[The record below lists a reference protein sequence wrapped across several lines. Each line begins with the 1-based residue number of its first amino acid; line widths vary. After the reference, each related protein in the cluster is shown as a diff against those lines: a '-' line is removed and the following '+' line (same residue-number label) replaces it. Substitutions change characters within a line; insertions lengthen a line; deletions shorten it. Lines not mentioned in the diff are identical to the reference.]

1 MTDLPSHP
9 DVAQLGSPAADSAG
23 GPADRVV
30 SANSDLDR
38 PRGTHKAMFTA
49 TARVPTDRAGRYL
62 AQLCRHAAQLGHF
75 DRHERHG
82 HAPAGTPIAARDE
95 RSGREGSIEFSWGC
109 CILQATD
116 DSLILRAE
124 ADSQERLQRI
134 QDGIAARLERI
145 GRRDGLAVTWQQAS
159 QDSSQGGQAVNAP
172 ALDADDAASIVNSLL
187 TPAGR
192 SDPFPLYAA
201 AHALG
206 PVSVIAEGWYL
217 VVGYAAVNEVLRDSG
232 FGMPGPGQQRRHA
245 TDSAGTNALRS
256 LSRSILRTDPPDHG
270 RMRSLIS
277 QVFTPRRI
285 AGLQP
290 AIEQAADRLLDDLAE
305 SAAGGASVDFMDEF
319 AYQLPVTVICELLG
333 VRDHDRA
340 RFRPLAA
347 DLTEA
352 LELSTNLSDTAD
364 AAAGE
369 LADYFTQLIAQ
380 RRAAPRDDLI
390 GALVAIRDANDG
402 RLSEQELLANLITL
416 LVAGFETTTSLLGN
430 GLAMLLERPGL
441 AAGLADE
448 TVAMAEFIDEV
459 LRHDSPVQA
468 TTRLARTDSLKIAGV
483 PVPAG
488 SQVLVLI
495 GAANRDP
502 ARYRDPDHFDP
513 TRTDS
518 RPLSFGAGAHVCI
531 GKALARLE
539 GAVAFRR
546 LLMRFPDLSAAPGE
560 PPHRRDRLV
569 LRGYQSL
576 PIVLWLAGV
585 RPRCRV

>member
-9 DVAQLGSPAADSAG
+9 DIAQPRPAADSAG
-23 GPADRVV
+23 GPAGWV
-30 SANSDLDR
+30 APAGPDLIHPER
-38 PRGTHKAMFTA
+38 NPRAMITA
-49 TARVPTDRAGRYL
+49 TARVPTDRASRYL
-62 AQLCRHAAQLGHF
+62 AQLCRHAGRLSHLT
-75 DRHERHG
+75 RHEPHG
-82 HAPAGTPIAARDE
+82 HPPADAPLESRAEA
-95 RSGREGSIEFSWGC
+95 SGSAGSIDFSWGRC
-109 CILQATD
+109 TLQATD
-116 DSLILRAE
+116 DSLIIRAE
-124 ADSQERLQRI
+124 AGRHEQLDRI
-134 QDGIAARLERI
+134 KEAVAARLQRI
-145 GRRDGLAVTWQQAS
+145 GRRDGLAVIWQQAS
-159 QDSSQGGQAVNAP
+159 HLSNPDAQ
-172 ALDADDAASIVNSLL
+172 ADDEPTLEARDGASIVNSLL

-217 VVGYAAVNEVLRDSG
+217 VVGYAAVSELLRDPG
-232 FGMPGPGQQRRHA
+232 FGMPDPGQQRRDDA
-245 TDSAGTNALRS
+245 DPAGAKALRS
-256 LSRSILRTDPPDHG
+256 LSRSILRTNAPDHG

-277 QVFTPRRI
+277 QVFTPRRV

-305 SAAGGASVDFMDEF
+305 SGTGGVSVDFMDAF
-319 AYQLPVTVICELLG
+319 AFQLPVTVICELLG
-333 VRDHDRA
+333 VPDHDRA

-352 LELSTNLSDTAD
+352 LELSTSLSAAAD
-364 AAAGE
+364 AAAVE

-380 RRAAPRDDLI
+380 RRAVPRDDLI

-416 LVAGFETTTSLLGN
+416 LVAGFETTTNLLGN
-430 GLAMLLERPGL
+430 GLAMLLRRPGL
-441 AAGLADE
+441 AAGLAGE
-448 TVAMAEFIDEV
+448 TVAMAGFIDEV
-459 LRHDSPVQA
+459 LRYDSPVQA
-468 TTRLARTDSLKIAGV
+468 TTRIARTDGLRVAGQ
-483 PVPAG
+483 PVAPG

-502 ARYRDPDHFDP
+502 RRYPNPDHFDAA
-513 TRTDS
+513 RTDS

-546 LLMRFPDLSAAPGE
+546 LLARFPDLSVAPGE
-560 PPHRRDRLV
+560 QPQRRDRLV
-569 LRGYQSL
+569 LRGYQTL
-576 PIVLWLAGV
+576 PIALNSKAG
-585 RPRCRV
+585 